1 MPAPDMKIALAMAL
15 IALGPVASAQESITQ
30 NAIETPSA
38 FINVINTTGLD
49 GDTTIEYNLV
59 KENATPVAVGS
70 QSGMISVTPGTI
82 TLKVSHPS
90 CPANEEQK
98 LTLKANEQLNVV
110 IHANIKP
117 GENGAPPTV
126 KLALLP
132 LQHLPSPGKNTL
144 SLLNCDALGQLQSLA
159 LNGAE
164 QTLPHLQPVHL
175 KELAPAEA
183 YTLTIKGK
191 EVMAPYEPL
200 SPDHAYLVVYTHLE
214 TRRLEGVVVT
224 DRKPGTQ
231 EEEME
236 LKKKEVAKKIE
247 RERKAA
253 EWVLKELDRKT
264 QERAEARAK
273 RQKERTAEL
282 KR

>member
-1 MPAPDMKIALAMAL
+1 MRIALAIAL
-15 IALGPVASAQESITQ
+15 IALGPVASAQESITK
-30 NAIETPSA
+30 NTIETPSA

-49 GDTTIEYNLV
+49 GDTTVEYNLV

-70 QSGMISVTPGTI
+70 QSGKIAVTPGTI

-117 GENGAPPTV
+117 GENGAPSTA

-144 SLLNCDALGQLQSLA
+144 SLLNCDALGQLQTLA

-183 YTLTIKGK
+183 YTITIKGK

-214 TRRLEGVVVT
+214 SRQLEGVVVT

-231 EEEME
+231 EEELE

-264 QERAEARAK
+264 QERTEARAK
-273 RQKERTAEL
+273 RQKERAAEL